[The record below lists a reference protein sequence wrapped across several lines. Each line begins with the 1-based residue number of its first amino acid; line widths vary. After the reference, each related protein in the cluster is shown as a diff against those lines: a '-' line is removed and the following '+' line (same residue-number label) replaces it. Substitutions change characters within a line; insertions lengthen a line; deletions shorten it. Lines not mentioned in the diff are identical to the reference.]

1 MLGNALTP
9 PIDEIWM
16 IWPEPCARMMR
27 HGRLRHPQRAEQVCF
42 DLGARFVFTH
52 FLDRAEQSVAGIVDD
67 DIKPAEAA
75 MRIRDGGIDG
85 GLVVDVE
92 PDRGNA
98 VAVFLDEVRERGDVA
113 GRRGDPVAA
122 RQRRLGPDAAKAL

>member
-16 IWPEPCARMMR
+16 MWPEPCGAHDG

-42 DLGARFVFTH
+42 DLGARFLFAH

-75 MRIRDGGIDG
+75 MRLRDCRIDG
-85 GLVVDVE
+85 GLVGHVE
-92 PDRGNA
+92 LDRGDP
-98 VAVFLDEVRERGDVA
+98 VAVFLDKVRERAGVA
-113 GRRGDPVAA
+113 RSRSDPVAA
-122 RQRRLGPDAAKAL
+122 RQRCLGPDAAKAL